1 MSDLISVS
9 PLLDGFQIGA
19 AISNHYGISCYPAL
33 QENSDRKYIIK
44 VISIPASQAQ
54 LDALLITGAYK
65 DPAAAAEYF
74 HAQAEN
80 IVRESDFLE
89 RMSRQGF
96 LPFEG
101 CQIEPMQKNRI
112 GYNVYLLS
120 GFRLSLERY
129 MHRQQVTHLEAVNMG
144 IDLCSALSACRKE
157 GKLCISLKPANVYIS
172 NRKEFK
178 IGDIGFAPLDS
189 LRFLSMPEKYRSCYS
204 APELMDDFSVLN
216 ETVDTY
222 AVGMMLYQIFNN
234 GVLPPEPGKELAAP
248 ANADAEM
255 AGIILKACNPDQKMR
270 WTDPAEM
277 EQALVAYMQAG
288 TINDVPIMEPITS
301 ELAGKTGPTS
311 FETARFTIPAALL
324 PQQEQ
329 SEEVSEQTEDAPQE
343 APEAPTQEGD
353 MTTTAPLPSTEALNT
368 VFPAAQMPQE
378 PAAEEVPQAEP
389 EALPVQEEA
398 APVEEVIPALVEEV
412 PAPVEEPAPLPV
424 ETNDG
429 IADKIEAAAAAE
441 FAALTGMDD
450 SSDTT
455 PMFLDEPQLDKELN
469 ELNRILKEERKPAPA
484 ARKRSKKEANITPV
498 VIHHEKKKNP
508 FVRFL
513 VWLLVLCILGVCG
526 LWGYIF
532 YQNEYL
538 RTIRALT
545 VTGSADEMVVSLD
558 SDIADGLLTV
568 ICTDAYGHATRQRV
582 RGGTATFQDLAPD
595 SMYKIQVEIN
605 GVHKLVG
612 ETSDI
617 FNTESVTN
625 VVSFTASVGASDGS
639 AMLNLIVDGH
649 EPDQWQVIYT
659 AEGEP
664 ELGLTFSGH
673 SATVNNLALGKRYTF
688 RLETAKH
695 QAVNGQTSLEFTAG
709 QVVLARDV
717 SILSC
722 NDGLMLVGWDSN
734 LGEAAESWIVH
745 CYGSDFDEVIECSE
759 YQAAFSGIDPTKSY
773 TVEVNAKGMSQVA
786 RVTISANPIT
796 MTQLHVDESNP
807 QELKLSWD
815 YDGAA
820 PAGGWLVLYTLDNSN
835 IPSVLKCDS
844 ASVSV
849 VPRIPG
855 ATYHFTVQAADN
867 VTVFNNIH
875 TYTCP
880 TPETYS
886 GHGITNATISFRMLQ
901 TPDDENW
908 SHYSLLSS
916 AYTNSFVA
924 GQSISLVLYCSS
936 NFYLDEGDVNL
947 LYVFRDAYGNA
958 LTEIIGEKTQ
968 NWHDMWVRDDYHFAE
983 LTLPTSPVTPGEYTL
998 EVFIDGYAAGSSQ
1011 LTVY

>member
-19 AISNHYGISCYPAL
+19 AINNHCGISCYPAL
-33 QENSDRKYIIK
+33 KEDSDRKYIVK
-44 VISIPASQAQ
+44 VISIPASQSQ

-80 IVRESDFLE
+80 IVREADFLNK
-89 RMSRQGF
+89 MANQGF

-101 CQIEPMQKNRI
+101 SQIEPMQKNRI
-112 GYNVYLLS
+112 GYDVYLLS
-120 GFRLSLERY
+120 SFRLSLERY
-129 MHRQQVTHLEAVNMG
+129 MHRQKVTHLEAVNMG
-144 IDLCSALSACRKE
+144 IDLCNALSACRKE

-178 IGDIGFAPLDS
+178 IGDIGFAPMDS
-189 LRFLSMPEKYRSCYS
+189 LRFLSMPEKFRSLYS

-234 GVLPPEPGKELAAP
+234 GVLPQEPAKELTAP
-248 ANADAEM
+248 ANADEEM
-255 AGIILKACNPDQKMR
+255 AGIILKACNPDPKQR
-270 WTDPAEM
+270 WNDPSEM
-277 EQALVAYMQAG
+277 EQALIAYMQAG

-301 ELAGKTGPTS
+301 ELAGKTGPAA
-311 FETARFTIPAALL
+311 FETARFSIPAALL
-324 PQQEQ
+324 AQQDAQPEAEEPEQ
-329 SEEVSEQTEDAPQE
+329 
-343 APEAPTQEGD
+343 APED
-353 MTTTAPLPSTEALNT
+353 STAPLPSTEALNQ
-368 VFPAAQMPQE
+368 VFAAPDAPQE
-378 PAAEEVPQAEP
+378 PEAEEAAP
-389 EALPVQEEA
+389 QEEA
-398 APVEEVIPALVEEV
+398 AEAPAEEEAAAPAEEPAPAPVEEAPV
-412 PAPVEEPAPLPV
+412 PAEEPAPLPA

-429 IADKIEAAAAAE
+429 VAERIEAAAAAE

-450 SSDTT
+450 SADAT
-455 PMFLDEPQLDKELN
+455 PMFLDETHLDKELK
-469 ELNRILKEERKPAPA
+469 ELNKILKEERKPAPA
-484 ARKRSKKEANITPV
+484 AKKRSKKEANITPV

-513 VWLLVLCILGVCG
+513 VFLLVLCLLGACG

-532 YQNEYL
+532 YENEYL
-538 RTIRALT
+538 RTIRALNI
-545 VTGSADEMVVSLD
+545 TGSADEMVVTLD

-582 RGGTATFQDLAPD
+582 RGGAATFQDLAPD
-595 SMYKIQVEIN
+595 SMYKVQVEIN

-612 ETSDI
+612 VTSDV

-625 VVSFTASVGASDGS
+625 VVSFTASVGANDGS

-649 EPDQWQVIYT
+649 EPEQWQVIYT

-673 SATVNNLALGKRYTF
+673 SATVNNLVLGKHYTF

-695 QAVNGQTSLEFTAG
+695 QSVNGQTSLEFTAG
-709 QVVLARDV
+709 RVVTARDV
-717 SILSC
+717 TILSC
-722 NDGLMLVGWDSN
+722 NDGLMLVGWDSA

-745 CYGSDFDEVIECSE
+745 CYGESYDEVIECNE
-759 YQAAFSGIDPTKSY
+759 YQAAFSGIDSTKSY
-773 TVEVNAKGMSQVA
+773 TVEVNAKGMSQIA
-786 RVTISANPIT
+786 RVSISANPIT
-796 MTQLHVDESNP
+796 MTKLNVDESNP

-820 PAGGWLVLYTLDNSN
+820 PAGGWLVLYTLDNGN
-835 IPSVLKCDS
+835 IPSVLKCED

-855 ATYHFTVQAADN
+855 AAYHFTVQAANN
-867 VTVFNNIH
+867 VTVFNNVH
-875 TYTCP
+875 TYSCP
-880 TPETYS
+880 TVEPYS
-886 GHGITNATISFRMLQ
+886 GHGIFNAAITFRMLQ
-901 TPDDENW
+901 TPEDADW
-908 SHYSLLSS
+908 SFYSLLSS

-924 GQSISLVLYCSS
+924 GQSISLVLNCTS
-936 NFYLDEGDVNL
+936 NFYLDQEDVNL

-958 LTEIIGEKTQ
+958 LTELIGEQTLS
-968 NWHDMWVRDDYHFAE
+968 WHDMWVRDDYHYAE
-983 LTLPTSPVTPGEYTL
+983 LTLPTSPVVPGEYTL
-998 EVFIDGYAAGSSQ
+998 EVFIDGLAAGSSQ
-1011 LTVY
+1011 LSVY